1 MKQIDLK
8 FNYSPITYGEI
19 KIGVGIPLDKESKTY
34 KLLESAIPTDESLSD
49 IIVRQGGNK
58 SRYGDAIFW
67 GESVLHTIRA
77 SGALLR
83 GDEKSYVSIEDVIH
97 AQTFPEDYNFDNR
110 TLGKVQYVCGMSVPP
125 IMIKRIV
132 QRIISSGVFNND
144 ETT

>member
-19 KIGVGIPLDKESKTY
+19 KTGGGVPLDKESKTY
-34 KLLESAIPTDESLSD
+34 KLLEDAIPTDESLSD
-49 IIVRQGGNK
+49 IVVRQSK
-58 SRYGDAIFW
+58 RPSRFDDKISW
-67 GESVLHTIRA
+67 NENVLHTIRA
-77 SGALLR
+77 AGTHFR
-83 GDEKSYVSIEDVIH
+83 GEERTYISIEDIIY
-97 AQTFPEDYNFDNR
+97 AQTFPEDYNFGNN

-132 QRIISSGVFNND
+132 QRIISSGVFNNS